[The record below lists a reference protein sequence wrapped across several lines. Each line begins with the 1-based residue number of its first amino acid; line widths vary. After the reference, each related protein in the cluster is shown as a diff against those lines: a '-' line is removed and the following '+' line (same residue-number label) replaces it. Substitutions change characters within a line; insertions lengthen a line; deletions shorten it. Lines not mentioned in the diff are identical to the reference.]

1 MLDSLA
7 RHSFHIESVTVGDN
21 VWLHAQSV
29 GHHCQQWTNTE
40 FLSQDLEADK
50 IYCIKVMITVHQL

>member
-1 MLDSLA
+1 
-7 RHSFHIESVTVGDN
+7 VTVGDN